1 MIDETEDADQPTKR
15 ELKMW
20 LAVRTDL
27 PLSRGKLAGQAMH
40 ASGWLHLIVQ
50 AQNPALMEA
59 YIADNTPKITVRAD
73 NAAALDR
80 VEREAREAGIPYYT
94 VADAGRSEIPPGTRT
109 VCIFGPAYRDELPP
123 YLRRLRQLKDKT

>member
-1 MIDETEDADQPTKR
+1 MTDPNEDDTEPPKR

-40 ASGWLHLIVQ
+40 ASGWLHLLVQ
-50 AQNPALMEA
+50 AQNPDLMGA
-59 YIADNTPKITVRAD
+59 YLADHTPKITVRVD
-73 NAAALDR
+73 NAAALER
-80 VEREAREAGIPYYT
+80 VEREAREAGIHCYS

-123 YLRRLRQLKDKT
+123 YLRRLRQLKDK